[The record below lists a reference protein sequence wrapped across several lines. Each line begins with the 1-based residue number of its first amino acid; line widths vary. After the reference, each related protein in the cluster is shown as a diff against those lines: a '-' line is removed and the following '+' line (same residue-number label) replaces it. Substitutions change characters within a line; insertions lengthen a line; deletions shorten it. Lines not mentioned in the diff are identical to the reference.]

1 MVTLGMAWPTCSVCS
16 RDAVF
21 SHVQITT
28 TGRHEVYYCDSHK
41 RVHDRRVRDSSK
53 YSKVPLKEPSG
64 KTTEDIM
71 AESAILIICRLS
83 ELGTEDSARALSAIR
98 KCLPDE

>member
-1 MVTLGMAWPTCSVCS
+1 
-16 RDAVF
+16 
-21 SHVQITT
+21 
-28 TGRHEVYYCDSHK
+28 
-41 RVHDRRVRDSSK
+41 VRDSSK